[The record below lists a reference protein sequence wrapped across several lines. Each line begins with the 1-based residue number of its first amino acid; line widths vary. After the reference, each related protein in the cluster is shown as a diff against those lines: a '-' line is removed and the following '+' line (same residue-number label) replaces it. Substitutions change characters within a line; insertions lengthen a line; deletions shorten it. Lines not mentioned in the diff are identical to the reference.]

1 MPALK
6 HQNYMYTEWVA
17 TGDAGDLQKFRST
30 HAEAWQ
36 VVSAAKD
43 VWFQAKAE
51 EAQKEGF
58 SGKGVWK

>member
-1 MPALK
+1 
-6 HQNYMYTEWVA
+6 MYTEWVA
-17 TGDAGDLQKFRST
+17 TGDAGDLQKFRSA

-43 VWFQAKAE
+43 AWFQVKAE
-51 EAQKEGF
+51 EAQEERL